1 MKRKIIFCLIS
12 VITLISTGF
21 KSDKIK
27 ISGDMKIE
35 GNFNASLY
43 ITGSDHSSKVIATA
57 KVVDGKFSFE
67 IDPVSVPTMANIGFN
82 GSAHR
87 IILENEDVT
96 IKYSREAGYEINGGF
111 YNNLIFGWE
120 NSEEAKQINLQMY
133 KQYAGVDFKAMSAK
147 DMESYKSMSVNL
159 RNRQQQIRKDYLSSL
174 YSHKDPYVRLFA
186 VIESYN
192 TSDKEI
198 EVLNSIK
205 GELSDNPDLQRL
217 LKIRADADK
226 RADIKKRLIIGADFI
241 DIKAVTISGKDV
253 NLANTIKQ
261 NKFTLLE
268 FWASWCHPCRE
279 EMKKLP
285 GVYAAYKEKGFEIFS
300 FSIDSSR
307 DAWEKASSEMDI
319 PWINAYSDKNG
330 VDHIAEVYAI
340 ESIPKN
346 FLLDQDG
353 KIVAL
358 NIRADQLKIFLD
370 ERLK

>member
-1 MKRKIIFCLIS
+1 MQRKIIFCLIS

-21 KSDKIK
+21 KSNKII
-27 ISGDMKIE
+27 ISGDINVE
-35 GNFNASLY
+35 GNFDATLNV
-43 ITGSDHSSKVIATA
+43 TGSDFSSKVIATA
-57 KVVDGKFSFE
+57 KAVNGKFSFE
-67 IDPVSVPTMANIGFN
+67 IDPVSVPTMASIGLN
-82 GSAHR
+82 GSSHR

-120 NSEEAKQINLQMY
+120 NSEEAKQINSQMY
-133 KQYAGVDFKAMSAK
+133 KQSAGVDFNAMSAK

-159 RNRQQQIRKDYLSSL
+159 RNKLQQIRKNHLSSL

-186 VIESYN
+186 VIESYS

-198 EVLNSIK
+198 EILNSIK
-205 GELSDNPDLQRL
+205 GELPDNADLQRL
-217 LKIRADADK
+217 LKIRADSDK
-226 RADIKKRLIIGADFI
+226 RSEIKKKLIVGAGFI
-241 DIKAVTISGKDV
+241 DINAVTISDINV
-253 NLANTIKQ
+253 NLADIIKQ

-307 DAWEKASSEMDI
+307 DAWLKASSEMDI
-319 PWINAYSDKNG
+319 KWINAYSDKSG
-330 VDHIAEVYAI
+330 VEHVAEIYAI
-340 ESIPKN
+340 EAIPKN
-346 FLLDQDG
+346 FLLDKDG

-358 NIRADQLKIFLD
+358 NIRADHLKIFLD
-370 ERLK
+370 EKIK

>member
-21 KSDKIK
+21 KSDKTV
-27 ISGDMKIE
+27 ISGDLKT
-35 GNFNASLY
+35 GDNFEASLC
-43 ITGSDHSSKVIATA
+43 ITSNDFTSKVIATT
-57 KVVDGKFSFE
+57 KVVNGKFSFE
-67 IDPVSVPTMANIGFN
+67 IDPMSVPTMANIRFN
-82 GSAHR
+82 HSTRR
-87 IILENEDVT
+87 IILEKEDVT
-96 IKYSREAGYEINGGF
+96 IKYSREAGYEIQGGF

-120 NSEEAKQINLQMY
+120 NSEEAKEINLQMY
-133 KQYAGVDFKAMSAK
+133 KQSVGVDFKSMSAEEK
-147 DMESYKSMSVNL
+147 ERYKSMSINL
-159 RNRQQQIRKDYLSSL
+159 RDRQQQIRKNYLLSL

-198 EVLNSIK
+198 EILNSIK
-205 GELSDNPDLQRL
+205 GELYDNADLQRL
-217 LKIRADADK
+217 LKIRADADI

-241 DIKAVTISGKDV
+241 DINAVTISDKKV

-285 GVYAAYKEKGFEIFS
+285 GVYATYKEKGFEIFS
-300 FSIDSSR
+300 FSVDSSR
-307 DAWEKASSEMDI
+307 DDWLSASSEMDVK
-319 PWINAYSDKNG
+319 WINAYSDKSG
-330 VDHIAEVYAI
+330 VDHITDTYAI
-340 ESIPKN
+340 EAIPKN
-346 FLLDQDG
+346 FLLDKDG

-358 NIRADQLKIFLD
+358 NIRADHLKIFL
-370 ERLK
+370 EEKLK